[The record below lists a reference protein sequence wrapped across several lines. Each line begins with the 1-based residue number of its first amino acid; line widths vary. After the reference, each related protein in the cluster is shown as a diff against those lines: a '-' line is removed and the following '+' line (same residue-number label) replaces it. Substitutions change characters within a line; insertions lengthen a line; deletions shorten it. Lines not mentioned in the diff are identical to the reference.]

1 MNSVENHELLKQA
14 TDPPPGPPLELRVL
28 TGLQA
33 GAALPLDQPLLVGRG
48 DDCDLLLL
56 DEQAPDHLLEI
67 EPPLAPGMVRVTPM
81 EGRLIN
87 EVGESLTGP
96 VEQPIG
102 QAFGTDGLWFEVQ
115 TSDSPWTTWTDPSE
129 RTASPVSGPHTNGSA
144 APSADAD
151 DAQASDLAP
160 LSAQEQALSQSQQ
173 AAQTRTSA
181 SPPLHGGSTATDFD
195 DWLAESLDPNG
206 AYAAWATDP
215 SDRRFTASRVS
226 GTASRVS
233 GVSAGSVRRWQQW
246 MVISGGALL
255 TLAGLVAMAVQVG
268 LPAMGDAKAE
278 AQPEAAHAGALPD
291 TGLVGGA
298 RDAAGV
304 DSTDAA
310 RISSATAVPPSTTF
324 PSTPFPSSTPSTSSP
339 ASAPSQVSSLPAEPP
354 PVRVQA
360 GGGVTVVRGDTDI
373 TLPFEVREVIL
384 GARSKVVLSNGRMLL
399 PGDAVGAWRLI
410 EIKPGVLVFDGPER
424 VLLPW

>member
-195 DWLAESLDPNG
+195 DWLAESLDPSIG
-206 AYAAWATDP
+206 PSLHRIPGIGHRIPGIGRVGRFGPAVAAVDGDFGRCVADAGR
-215 SDRRFTASRVS
+215 SGGHGRAGGASRD
-226 GTASRVS
+226 GRC
-233 GVSAGSVRRWQQW
+233 Q
-246 MVISGGALL
+246 
-255 TLAGLVAMAVQVG
+255 
-268 LPAMGDAKAE
+268 
-278 AQPEAAHAGALPD
+278 
-291 TGLVGGA
+291 
-298 RDAAGV
+298 
-304 DSTDAA
+304 
-310 RISSATAVPPSTTF
+310 
-324 PSTPFPSSTPSTSSP
+324 
-339 ASAPSQVSSLPAEPP
+339 
-354 PVRVQA
+354 
-360 GGGVTVVRGDTDI
+360 GGG
-373 TLPFEVREVIL
+373 P
-384 GARSKVVLSNGRMLL
+384 A
-399 PGDAVGAWRLI
+399 
-410 EIKPGVLVFDGPER
+410 
-424 VLLPW
+424 